1 MEAVALNQYQHYQ
14 NTDTKKDLT
23 PKLESDSGIE
33 SNINTENPQIKE
45 LSKVEE
51 HNSKKDEYYKLKEQD
66 PENKKSPYVQ
76 LFDWKFLPNNKS
88 LAEVL
93 QSHSLTRGK
102 KRYPNCGPFDIWMN
116 LYFDKT
122 GRDIFTFPLRIPK
135 YVFNATKYII
145 QNPKKIIKTIKSH
158 LS

>member
-1 MEAVALNQYQHYQ
+1 MES
-14 NTDTKKDLT
+14 
-23 PKLESDSGIE
+23 ESG
-33 SNINTENPQIKE
+33 INTENSQIKE
-45 LSKVEE
+45 LSNTKPN
-51 HNSKKDEYYKLKEQD
+51 NSRKNKILKLEEQD

-76 LFDWKFLPNNKS
+76 LFDLKFLPNNKS

-93 QSHSLTRGK
+93 QSNWFTQSTT
-102 KRYPNCGPFDIWMN
+102 NASVGPFNMWMD
-116 LYFDKT
+116 LYFDKSY
-122 GRDIFTFPLRIPK
+122 RDIFTFPLRIPK